1 MRPPVVRVRAD
12 ELEADR
18 RRVRTEL
25 RQETERETAGRAQGQ
40 GPRDRRVRQGGN
52 RLGHG
57 PQVSSADVYVFVQSH
72 GVRKLHGLLSG
83 SLYRIIIVLLY
94 VFYRVRSPAA
104 NRVCFS
110 KKKPNFRERFPVVV
124 SVIITHCL
132 SSPTTI
138 TIDRNKPTPV

>member
-40 GPRDRRVRQGGN
+40 GPRDRRVRPGGN

-57 PQVSSADVYVFVQSH
+57 PEVSSADVYVFVQSH

-83 SLYRIIIVLLY
+83 SLFQCYYYSAIRFYRI
-94 VFYRVRSPAA
+94 RSAAA

-110 KKKPNFRERFPVVV
+110 KKKKNNRIFP
-124 SVIITHCL
+124 SDL
-132 SSPTTI
+132 
-138 TIDRNKPTPV
+138 R